1 MGRAAGLTDRDIADV
16 SRFERSD
23 AYSEMD
29 KLVLELATAMTKTPA
44 EVPDGLRR
52 TLLDRLGRA
61 GLAELAATIAWE
73 NHRARL
79 NRALDVRAA
88 GFSEGAVCALPAHH
102 FDSGNGAAAGRS
114 WS

>member
-1 MGRAAGLTDRDIADV
+1 MGRAAGLTDRDISQV
-16 SRFERSD
+16 SRFEGSD

-29 KLVLELATAMTKTPA
+29 KLVLQFATAMTETPA
-44 EVPDGLRR
+44 EVPDDLRR

-73 NHRARL
+73 NHRSRL

-88 GFSEGAVCALPAHH
+88 GFSEGAVCALPAHR
-102 FDSGNGAAAGRS
+102 FGSGDGAAAGS
-114 WS
+114 SS